1 MSVVT
6 SSPKKGAERF
16 TANPSKG
23 DRVSVAAE
31 QSRGALKK
39 RFMRSLSI
47 GMKLWVTTGIL
58 AVPLIGLGIFYVH
71 SLSSTVFFTRA
82 ELQGTSMIRPLVALA
97 RDVGRHAELEMS
109 STERGA
115 PAANALIV
123 KIDAELAE
131 YAEIDTKQGNDGTRG
146 KLNELRE
153 RWGKLKSTQRSSPQ
167 ETMSAHD
174 EVLQSA
180 LGLVASI
187 GAEWLMILD
196 PELSAYALLDVT
208 LNKMPD
214 AQRYLSEIR
223 VRLMR
228 LSTSGTEQSADL
240 IRVIELAALLGDR
253 FVAAQGEIQSAADS
267 ATDRPTLLA
276 HIAAIG
282 DRWDAPA
289 HDWLKQLSQALAER
303 PSPDKYRELLA
314 ASDSLPHSLDEAQ
327 VKILTA
333 ANHALEIRYVS
344 QRQNAVLALAG
355 SAVAMLLAV
364 ILMLALARRV
374 SGAIN
379 RLLYISQQIGEGNYA
394 NRIDETGRDEVS
406 RLYAGVAVMQR
417 RLATQIAAERKQ
429 FLETGRI
436 RAALNNVSGSV
447 MVANT
452 SGEIVFSNAS
462 MDELLQRSEIEIR
475 KDIANF
481 AASSTLGSSLDRF
494 HRDSASTKSTVDL
507 NAAHTVEIRL
517 GTLLFRLIV
526 NPVLSEQGERIGTVV
541 EWSDRTVEVS
551 MERETEEM
559 LQGVLNGDLARRLD
573 ISSRTGFFGILG
585 RGMNQLADNLQQ
597 IVGLTKTTADEVQ
610 RGADEISQG
619 HIELSQR
626 TEKQSSSLEKTA
638 ASMEQ
643 MTVSVKQNAD
653 NAAQAH
659 HMVLAARDQ
668 AQKGGSIVGDA
679 VRAMADISES
689 SKKVASIIGVI
700 DEIAFQTNLLA
711 LNAAVEA
718 ARAGEQGRA
727 FAVVAAEVRGLAGRA
742 ATAANE
748 IKGLIKTSLRTVDD
762 GSLHVSKSGQTLEQ
776 IVGAVNDAAEIV
788 AAIASASREQSL
800 GIEEVNRAVTQMDE
814 MTQQN
819 AGLVEQT
826 TAASQGLA
834 QQARQ
839 LTEMLERYKTGTS
852 LAETAREPR
861 GRRAGLSKPSVVKI
875 KAGAQSWKN

>member
-1 MSVVT
+1 M
-6 SSPKKGAERF
+6 SSPKKGVERS
-16 TANPSKG
+16 AVPPSKG
-23 DRVSVAAE
+23 DQASVVAE

-109 STERGA
+109 ATEQ
-115 PAANALIV
+115 AADALVV

-131 YAEIDTKQGNDGTRG
+131 YAQIDAKQGNDGTRS

-187 GAEWLMILD
+187 GSEWLMILD

-223 VRLMR
+223 VRLMK
-228 LSTSGTEQSADL
+228 LSATGTEQAADV
-240 IRVIELAALLGDR
+240 IRVIQLVALLGDR
-253 FVAAQGEIQSAADS
+253 FAAAQGEIQGAADS
-267 ATDRPTLLA
+267 ATDRPTLVA
-276 HIAAIG
+276 HIDVIG
-282 DRWDAPA
+282 DRWDAST
-289 HDWLKQLSQALAER
+289 HDWLKQLSQALSER
-303 PSPDKYRELLA
+303 PSPDKYRELLT
-314 ASDSLPHSLDEAQ
+314 ASDSLPHALDEAQ
-327 VKILTA
+327 AKILTA
-333 ANHALEIRYVS
+333 AHHALDIRYVS

-355 SAVAMLLAV
+355 SAVAMILAV

-429 FLETGRI
+429 LIETGRI
-436 RAALNNVSGSV
+436 HSALNNVSGSV
-447 MVANT
+447 MVANS

-475 KDIANF
+475 KDIAHF

-494 HRDSASTKSTVDL
+494 HRDSGSTKSTADL
-507 NAAHTVEIRL
+507 NAAHTTEIRL
-517 GTLLFRLIV
+517 GALLFRLII
-526 NPVLSEQGERIGTVV
+526 NPVLSQQGERIGTVV

-551 MERETEEM
+551 MEHETEEM
-559 LQGVLNGDLARRLD
+559 LQAVLNGDLARRLD
-573 ISSRTGFFGILG
+573 VSSRTGFFGTLG

-597 IVGLTKTTADEVQ
+597 IVGLTKATADEVQ

-619 HIELSQR
+619 HCELSQR

-638 ASMEQ
+638 SSMEQ

-659 HMVLAARDQ
+659 NMVLAARDQ

-776 IVGAVNDAAEIV
+776 IVSAVNDAAQIV

-800 GIEEVNRAVTQMDE
+800 GIEAVNRAVTQMDE

-819 AGLVEQT
+819 VALVEQT
-826 TAASQGLA
+826 TAASQGMA

-852 LAETAREPR
+852 LAGTARDPQS
-861 GRRAGLSKPSVVKI
+861 RRAGSSKPSVAKI
-875 KAGAQSWKN
+875 KVAN